1 MSQKNE
7 TPVLVLSLLITV
19 GLVAGGLWWF
29 TKKSGFDL
37 DKPTSSQSENSASD
51 NSKMP
56 QSSSEQLSGSN
67 FASVQSVPTG
77 LFTYGGSTSWAPIRL
92 TVDSTIQ
99 GARPE
104 FRLRYVESSS
114 GDVYDGLLYETMRE
128 RLRGSGTGIKSL
140 IDGQLT
146 FAQSSRPVEDQELAR
161 AKQRGFDLK
170 QIPVAID
177 GLAIAVNPNL
187 NIPGLTVEQLQ
198 SIYTGKTTNWN
209 QVGGSDI
216 PIKPYSRRLN
226 DGGTVEIFV
235 KDILGGQAF
244 GSNVEFVSTTTQA
257 LEKLAR
263 SLGGIYYASAPEV
276 VPQCSIKPLPLG
288 RTQKEYIA
296 PYQEPFVSA
305 KECPRK
311 RNKLNI
317 EAFQSGS
324 YPITRN
330 LFVVVKQ
337 NGQIEQQ
344 GGVAYANL
352 LLTEQG
358 QELITQAG
366 FVKIR

>member
-7 TPVLVLSLLITV
+7 TSVLVLSLLITV
-19 GLVAGGLWWF
+19 GLIGGGLWWF
-29 TKKSGFDL
+29 TQKSGFDL
-37 DKPTSSQSENSASD
+37 GKTTSSQSENSTD
-51 NSKMP
+51 DSKKTP
-56 QSSSEQLSGSN
+56 QPSGNN
-67 FASVQSVPTG
+67 FASVQNVPTG

-92 TVDSTIQ
+92 AVDSAIQ

-104 FRLRYVESSS
+104 FRLRYLEPSS
-114 GDVYDGLLYETMRE
+114 GD
-128 RLRGSGTGIKSL
+128 RGSGSGIKSL

-187 NIPGLTVEQLQ
+187 NIPGLTVEQLR
-198 SIYTGKTTNWN
+198 SIYIGKITNWN

-235 KDILGGQAF
+235 QDILGGQGF
-244 GSNVEFVSTTTQA
+244 GNNVEFVSTTTQA
-257 LEKLAR
+257 LEKVSL

-288 RTQKEYIA
+288 RTQQEYIA
-296 PYQEPFVSA
+296 PYQEPFVTA
-305 KECPRK
+305 KECPGK

-344 GGVAYANL
+344 AGVAYANL

-358 QELITQAG
+358 QELITQTG